1 MTTGTWDE
9 VCFGPAE
16 EKGRL
21 VILSVMNIAEL
32 GGACSI
38 TKPPPAKKARGA
50 TVARWARGVLI
61 AAVFLGVVGCC
72 GAWGQ
77 KVDPLEPIRRME
89 RRYRAAKTLQA
100 TFLERYTEN
109 GRTARVE
116 SGVAYFRRPGKMRWE
131 YAAPENNLFLIDG
144 KNAWFYVPADHTV
157 TRVPAKQSTDW
168 RTPLAL
174 LAGETKV
181 SKVCAKIE
189 LVADEKTESAQNA
202 VFRCRLRGEIS
213 DPGTKAR
220 GGAPAAAGRPA
231 DASGPAE
238 EDKREAAQDTVL
250 LEVSRDTGE
259 LARIVIRDKGG
270 VGIEFRFEQWRDDPV
285 VAEALFHFEA
295 PRGVAIVN
303 GEFPAERGTGKE

>member
-1 MTTGTWDE
+1 
-9 VCFGPAE
+9 
-16 EKGRL
+16 
-21 VILSVMNIAEL
+21 
-32 GGACSI
+32 
-38 TKPPPAKKARGA
+38 
-50 TVARWARGVLI
+50 
-61 AAVFLGVVGCC
+61 
-72 GAWGQ
+72 
-77 KVDPLEPIRRME
+77 ME

>member
-1 MTTGTWDE
+1 MGAA
-9 VCFGPAE
+9 V
-16 EKGRL
+16 L
-21 VILSVMNIAEL
+21 I
-32 GGACSI
+32 GGA
-38 TKPPPAKKARGA
+38 
-50 TVARWARGVLI
+50 
-61 AAVFLGVVGCC
+61 GCC
-72 GAWGQ
+72 SAWAQ

-100 TFLERYTEN
+100 TFLERYTES
-109 GRTARVE
+109 GRTTRVE

-189 LVADEKTESAQNA
+189 LAADEKPEGSQGV
-202 VFRCRLRGEIS
+202 VFRCRLRGEVTNGGPQASTKES
-213 DPGTKAR
+213 DQT
-220 GGAPAAAGRPA
+220 
-231 DASGPAE
+231 
-238 EDKREAAQDTVL
+238 QDMVL
-250 LEVSRDTGE
+250 LEVGSDTGE
-259 LARIVIRDKGG
+259 LSRIVIRDKGG

-303 GEFPAERGTGKE
+303 GELPVERGAGKE

>member
-1 MTTGTWDE
+1 M
-9 VCFGPAE
+9 
-16 EKGRL
+16 
-21 VILSVMNIAEL
+21 
-32 GGACSI
+32 GGCLLLAGY
-38 TKPPPAKKARGA
+38 AARA
-50 TVARWARGVLI
+50 
-61 AAVFLGVVGCC
+61 
-72 GAWGQ
+72 Q

-131 YAAPENNLFLIDG
+131 YAAPESNLFLIDG

-189 LVADEKTESAQNA
+189 PAADEKAQSAQGA

-213 DPGTKAR
+213 DAGAKA
-220 GGAPAAAGRPA
+220 GGGG
-231 DASGPAE
+231 SAE
-238 EDKREAAQDTVL
+238 AQDTVL
-250 LEVSRDTGE
+250 LEVARDTGE
-259 LARIVIRDKGG
+259 MGRIVIRDKGG
-270 VGIEFRFEQWRDDPV
+270 VGIEFRFENWRDDPV

-303 GEFPAERGTGKE
+303 GELPAQRGPGNE